1 MDVTGVRI
9 IKGHATENDFVII
22 DDRDGELELT
32 ADFVRALCDR
42 HAGIG
47 GDGVL
52 RVVRSAND
60 RAAASMA
67 AETDFFMDYRN
78 ADGSV
83 AEMCGNG
90 VRLFLRY
97 LQWAGLA
104 GERAAV
110 ATRGGVRH
118 VWSELDGSITV
129 AMGHATVLPD
139 RPSVRVRGG
148 SAAWVGTAVQVP
160 NPHVVVALPAG
171 AELARLD
178 LTVAPDVEPARSDGQ
193 NVEFVQSLGP
203 RHLALRVHERGVGET
218 RSCGTGICAAVV
230 SSSAA
235 GPDGT
240 SWRVDVP
247 GGTCT
252 VRWNAD
258 GELWLTGPAELVG
271 VVELG
276 EHWLAAVR
284 TQQSQAATV
293 IS

>member
-1 MDVTGVRI
+1 MEVTGVRI
-9 IKGHATENDFVII
+9 VKGHATENDFVII
-22 DDRDGELELT
+22 DDRDGELDLT
-32 ADFVRALCDR
+32 PTLVRALCDR
-42 HAGIG
+42 HSGVG

-104 GERAAV
+104 GERSAV

-129 AMGHATVLPD
+129 AMGRPTVLGD
-139 RPSVRVRGG
+139 RPNVRVRGS
-148 SAAWVGTAVQVP
+148 SAAWPGVAVQVP

-171 AELARLD
+171 IELATLD
-178 LTVAPDVEPARSDGQ
+178 LTVPPDVDPARPGGQ
-193 NVEFVQSLGP
+193 NVEFVQPVGP
-203 RHLALRVHERGVGET
+203 RHLAMRVHERGVGET

-230 SSSAA
+230 SSSGA

-240 SWRVDVP
+240 PWRVDVA
-247 GGTCT
+247 GGSCV

-271 VVELG
+271 VVELS
-276 EHWLAAVR
+276 EHWLGAAR
-284 TQQSQAATV
+284 TQQPQAAAATN
-293 IS
+293 